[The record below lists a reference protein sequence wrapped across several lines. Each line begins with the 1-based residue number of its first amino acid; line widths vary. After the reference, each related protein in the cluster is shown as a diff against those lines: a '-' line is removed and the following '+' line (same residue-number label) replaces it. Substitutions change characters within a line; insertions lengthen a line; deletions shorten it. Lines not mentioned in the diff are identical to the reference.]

1 MHLALKAP
9 VTIAL
14 SLTALTGVN
23 GQRISHSRR
32 EGRPTCTVFAGSSNA
47 TDDVTTILRAFKDC
61 GDGGNVVFPEGEQYH
76 INSKLNPVVN
86 DVNIEWRGEWVVSLI
101 NFPSNI
107 GYILIRPGQFSENLT
122 YWRNNNY
129 HIEFQN
135 HAAGFVLTGDH
146 IWINGYGTGG
156 IDGNGEVWYYAERG
170 NDTVGATQPGRP
182 IPFQLWNVSDVTIKN
197 FHVVQPQLWAI
208 NMMNATDIVAD
219 NIYVNATSP
228 QAPPGYNWV
237 QNTDGFNTMDTRNV
251 HLTNFVYQGGDDCV
265 AIKPRSYN
273 FYGHNITCIS
283 GNGIAIGSLGQ
294 YLTDASV
301 ENVVI
306 DHATIIKGGAQGNIG
321 NGAYIKTWVGE
332 LVSGGDRDYESDY
345 QPQGGG
351 WGHVTNMLFS
361 NFVIHGAKNGAAITQ
376 NSGDNGTAAGTSNM
390 LISKSIIRMDA
401 MILFTDLLAPGN
413 VAFAN
418 WTGYLDDRD
427 TAASVS
433 CSEQNPCYNIDYRNF
448 TLYTSSNDTVKAGAS
463 CKWTEK
469 GTVHGV
475 DC

>member
-1 MHLALKAP
+1 MHLALKAL
-9 VTIAL
+9 VTSAL

-47 TDDVTTILRAFKDC
+47 TDDVPTILRAFKDC
-61 GDGGNVVFPEGEQYH
+61 GHGGNVVFPEGQQYH
-76 INSKLNPVVN
+76 INSKLNPIVN
-86 DVNIEWRGEWVVSLI
+86 DVNIEWRGEWV
-101 NFPSNI
+101 
-107 GYILIRPGQFSENLT
+107 FSENTT

-146 IWINGYGTGG
+146 IRIDGYGTGG

-228 QAPPGYNWV
+228 EAPPGYNWV

-345 QPQGGG
+345 QPRGGG

-361 NFVIHGAKNGAAITQ
+361 NFVIHGAKNGGAITQ